1 MTLHRLLP
9 PRLAAFLVMLA
20 LVGAC
25 TDAGQIGEEP
35 PEPMGDFLLGHNI
48 VTVNEPAVSPV
59 SRRASDDEWKRV
71 MEKAIDARL
80 GRYDG
85 TSYFHTGISVDGYAL
100 APPGIPLVVAPKSV
114 LIITA
119 TVWEDATQTKVAE
132 PKRFTVFEGLS
143 ADTVVGSGLTRSK
156 QEQMETLAAN
166 AAKAVHDWMLANS
179 AWFGEA
185 PTPAPAPAT
194 TPPPAAAPAVESPPA
209 ETPEAV
215 ETAALDAPSG
225 TAGTGTPPVN

>member
-1 MTLHRLLP
+1 MTLHRFLP
-9 PRLAAFLVMLA
+9 PRLAAFLAALA
-20 LVGAC
+20 LLGAC
-25 TDAGQIGEEP
+25 TDAGQIGDEP

-59 SRRASDDEWKRV
+59 SRRASDEEWKRV
-71 MEKAIDARL
+71 MEKAMDARL

-85 TSYFHTGISVDGYAL
+85 SSYFHTGISVDGYAL

-156 QEQMETLAAN
+156 QEQMDTLAAN

-185 PTPAPAPAT
+185 ATPAPAPA
-194 TPPPAAAPAVESPPA
+194 PAAAPAVERPPA
-209 ETPEAV
+209 QAPDAV
-215 ETAALDAPSG
+215 ETATLDAPTG
-225 TAGTGTPPVN
+225 AAGTGAPAVN